1 MYLLVVKFNL
11 EVMNKDAFEKFIFSA
26 NVEGSGKASSYVR
39 ALDLLS
45 EMLQAHPMGFS
56 DCQNIWEVRD
66 KSRVDSLYSLVR
78 QETTKGSKS
87 KWSLPNLPPSYLH
100 KGFCSAALARYLD
113 FLVSQPTV
121 TSQTRRRTYK
131 EYEEEH
137 NHQVR
142 KSLKDSARD
151 RRERLSKAS
160 KKPEHEVVSTIV
172 YRRNQDVVA
181 EVLLRASGNCEDCGK
196 DAPFKR
202 RKNGEPY
209 LEVHHIV
216 PLSEDGEDTVDN
228 AMALCPNCH
237 REAHF
242 G

>member
-1 MYLLVVKFNL
+1 MYRK
-11 EVMNKDAFEKFIFSA
+11 AFEKFIFSA

-45 EMLQAHPMGFS
+45 EMLLAHPMGFS
-56 DCQNIWEVRD
+56 DCQNIWEVSD
-66 KSRVDSLYSLVR
+66 ESRLDALYSLVR
-78 QETTKGSKS
+78 QETTKGPKS
-87 KWSLPNLPPSYLH
+87 QWSLPDLPPSYLH
-100 KGFCSAALARYLD
+100 KGYCSAALRSYLD
-113 FLVSQPTV
+113 FLGSQPTAS
-121 TSQTRRRTYK
+121 TQTKRRTYK

-137 NHQVR
+137 NRQVR
-142 KSLKDSARD
+142 KSLKDSSKNRK
-151 RRERLSKAS
+151 ERLSKAS
-160 KKPEHEVVSTIV
+160 KKPEHEVVTAIV

-181 EVLLRASGNCEDCGK
+181 EVLLRANGKCEDCGK

-216 PLSEDGEDTVDN
+216 PLSEDGDDTVDN

-237 REAHF
+237 REAHY